1 MEPDNSE
8 LSKLVQQE
16 AKKNGI
22 SSKDARKAVKKLR
35 SGGIMAQVAPE
46 LHSQFMQLDP
56 NLTPRDRLRAKL
68 GKMRNGR
75 ANKVAKAATYEKE
88 RKETLRKKEEREAEI
103 ERKKKAAAQQKK
115 NHRKKLK
122 ALEKQLGEIT
132 QELYNT
138 CMTRLQNDDYTDQSM
153 RNRDRNITEL
163 YAQQQQ
169 FSDEIDMDDMDALL
183 M

>member
-46 LHSQFMQLDP
+46 LHNQFMQLDP

-75 ANKVAKAATYEKE
+75 SNKVAKAATYEKE
-88 RKETLRKKEEREAEI
+88 RQQTLRKKEEREAEA
-103 ERKKKAAAQQKK
+103 ERKKKAEAQRKK
-115 NHRKKLK
+115 NHKKKLK

-138 CMTRLQNDDYTDQSM
+138 CMTRIQNNDYTDQSM
-153 RNRDRNITEL
+153 KNRDRNITEL

-169 FSDEIDMDDMDALL
+169 FSSEIDMDDMDALL
-183 M
+183 A